1 MGPMPPRGP
10 TRGLGR
16 RNKGND
22 ARDAKKFDSR
32 RRVGDNACVSNRGT
46 RTVTAK
52 RATMVGAM
60 LAAMAIGPVLAQEP
74 PAVDGSAAA
83 PGGEATGADRG
94 ARARRKPTKVI
105 EMDVLEVIGKVQK
118 PRVYYVIGR
127 GELKYHGLPLE
138 RDLLKE
144 VEETVEGPPF

>member
-1 MGPMPPRGP
+1 MWVRAVGVM
-10 TRGLGR
+10 LGML
-16 RNKGND
+16 
-22 ARDAKKFDSR
+22 
-32 RRVGDNACVSNRGT
+32 VSGEVR
-46 RTVTAK
+46 
-52 RATMVGAM
+52 
-60 LAAMAIGPVLAQEP
+60 AQEP
-74 PAVDGSAAA
+74 PATDRPAAGTEA
-83 PGGEATGADRG
+83 AGGERG

-144 VEETVEGPPF
+144 VEETVERPPF